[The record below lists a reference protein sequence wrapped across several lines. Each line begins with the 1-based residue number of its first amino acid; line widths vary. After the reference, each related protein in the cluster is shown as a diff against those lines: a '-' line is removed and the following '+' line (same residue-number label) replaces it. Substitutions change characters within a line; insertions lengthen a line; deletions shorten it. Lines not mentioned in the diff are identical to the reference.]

1 MSGGNIPP
9 PAVRLLTK
17 EAKQSHTK
25 TTQAWREHER
35 ARARKERERERETV
49 REERRENQVL
59 VPVPK
64 VCSILQTIQV
74 SFWTL

>member
-25 TTQAWREHER
+25 TTQAWREHEK
-35 ARARKERERERETV
+35 ARARKERERERQCEK
-49 REERRENQVL
+49 RGERI
-59 VPVPK
+59 K
-64 VCSILQTIQV
+64 Y
-74 SFWTL
+74 